1 MSGFRYQLN
10 LAGAVWTFD
19 SPVEIKVEDNCMP
32 FMTDAVSSDIT
43 ISYQLGKPDHTG
55 EEIVS
60 DRNPIVWKGPGYHR
74 VERRYI
80 LSLKPHSCYFM
91 REDDPFHVDGLLYSG
106 KEKFFESLSQLMGAS
121 DLEVH
126 LANLGAISLH
136 SSLIRYQ
143 GKAILFTA
151 PSGTGKSTQA
161 DLWAKHRGADVF
173 NGDRSMIRKIGGSWT
188 AFGSPFAGTS
198 GLYRNESAPIRAIIV
213 LRKAETNS
221 IRMLGQAEAFR
232 CLYSETII
240 PRWNDKAHSLIMDLI
255 TQITA
260 EIPVVM
266 LSCRPEESSV
276 DLLNQFLQEELNDR

>member
-1 MSGFRYQLN
+1 MSGFRYQMT
-10 LAGAVWTFD
+10 LAGAVWIFD
-19 SPVEIKVEDNCMP
+19 SPVEVKVEDNCAP
-32 FMTDAVSSDIT
+32 FMTDALPPDIT
-43 ISYQLGKPDHTG
+43 IYYQLGKPDYTG
-55 EEIVS
+55 EEVIS
-60 DRNPIVWKGPGYHR
+60 DRNPIVWKGSGYYR

-80 LSLKPHSCYFM
+80 LSLKPHSCYFI
-91 REDDPFHVDGLLYSG
+91 RDEEPFHVDGLLYSG

-143 GKAILFTA
+143 GKSILFTA
-151 PSGTGKSTQA
+151 PSGSGKSTQA
-161 DLWAKHRGADVF
+161 DLWERYRGADVI
-173 NGDRSMIRKIGGSWT
+173 NGDRSMIRKIGESWT

-213 LRKAETNS
+213 LRKSETNS

-232 CLYSETII
+232 YLYSETII
-240 PRWNDKAHSLIMDLI
+240 PRWNDKVHSLIMDYI

-260 EIPVVM
+260 EIPIVM

-276 DLLNQFLQEELNDR
+276 NLLDQFLQEELNDR